1 MAAAPPR
8 DPCDMLEDAIKAIEQ
23 EVENKQ
29 RRIDT
34 LRQRI
39 EKLQARGE
47 PNTAL
52 IAELSGDVQ
61 ELETELESDRPQ
73 LAAFKEEF
81 SASCGPD

>member
-1 MAAAPPR
+1 MAAAPR
-8 DPCDMLEDAIKAIEQ
+8 RNPCDMLEEAIKAIER

-29 RRIDT
+29 RRIET

-39 EKLQARGE
+39 EKLQAGGE

-52 IAELSGDVQ
+52 IAELSEDVQ

-73 LAAFKEEF
+73 LAGFQEEF
-81 SASCGPD
+81 SASCGPE